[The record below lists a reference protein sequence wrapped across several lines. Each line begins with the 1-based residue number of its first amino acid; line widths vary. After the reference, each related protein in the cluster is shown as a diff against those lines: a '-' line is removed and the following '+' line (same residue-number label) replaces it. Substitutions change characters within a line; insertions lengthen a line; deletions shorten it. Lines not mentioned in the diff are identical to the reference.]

1 MKLLLLRSHVLA
13 TGSHE
18 PQTENMQKRRPDRG
32 SNTGPHDLQSY
43 ALPLSYRVTA
53 LPPKSIHLYQCNAH
67 HKRLTRRV
75 VDAYLFYS
83 NMADV
88 EMKDAK
94 SKADAKDDVAT
105 PPLSPVSEIKSNVTL
120 IERAVS
126 TLEPRFTI
134 RVLRSLTALRK
145 RLDDKALC
153 DAISEVYPQGT

>member
-1 MKLLLLRSHVLA
+1 
-13 TGSHE
+13 
-18 PQTENMQKRRPDRG
+18 
-32 SNTGPHDLQSY
+32 
-43 ALPLSYRVTA
+43 
-53 LPPKSIHLYQCNAH
+53 
-67 HKRLTRRV
+67 
-75 VDAYLFYS
+75 
-83 NMADV
+83 MADV

-94 SKADAKDDVAT
+94 SKGEVKDAVAIPP

-153 DAISEVYPQGT
+153 DAVCEVYPQGVYVACCEGFLFIFCRFTGQGFSALVASCCTCSGRIYGSGFRSFA

>member
-1 MKLLLLRSHVLA
+1 MKTRPWFEHGTARSAIVCSTTELP
-13 TGSHE
+13 SHCHTPE
-18 PQTENMQKRRPDRG
+18 KHTLISVQRP
-32 SNTGPHDLQSY
+32 SQ
-43 ALPLSYRVTA
+43 
-53 LPPKSIHLYQCNAH
+53 Q
-67 HKRLTRRV
+67 LTRRV

-83 NMADV
+83 DMADI

-153 DAISEVYPQGT
+153 DAISEVYPQGA

>member
-1 MKLLLLRSHVLA
+1 
-13 TGSHE
+13 
-18 PQTENMQKRRPDRG
+18 
-32 SNTGPHDLQSY
+32 
-43 ALPLSYRVTA
+43 
-53 LPPKSIHLYQCNAH
+53 
-67 HKRLTRRV
+67 V

-83 NMADV
+83 DDMADV

-94 SKADAKDDVAT
+94 SKADTKDDEGT

-153 DAISEVYPQGT
+153 DAISEVYPQGAWVLTS

>member
-1 MKLLLLRSHVLA
+1 
-13 TGSHE
+13 
-18 PQTENMQKRRPDRG
+18 
-32 SNTGPHDLQSY
+32 
-43 ALPLSYRVTA
+43 
-53 LPPKSIHLYQCNAH
+53 
-67 HKRLTRRV
+67 
-75 VDAYLFYS
+75 
-83 NMADV
+83 MADV

-94 SKADAKDDVAT
+94 GKADPKDEIPT

-153 DAISEVYPQGT
+153 DAVSDIYPQGA

>member
-1 MKLLLLRSHVLA
+1 MS
-13 TGSHE
+13 
-18 PQTENMQKRRPDRG
+18 PQTGENSRQKWRPDRG

-43 ALPLSYRVTA
+43 ALPLSYRVTVFNA
-53 LPPKSIHLYQCNAH
+53 GAHYYITATLIHKQV
-67 HKRLTRRV
+67 TRTHTTCTSSV
-75 VDAYLFYS
+75 ATVSFD
-83 NMADV
+83 MADV

-94 SKADAKDDVAT
+94 SKVDAKDDIAT
-105 PPLSPVSEIKSNVTL
+105 PPLSPVSEIKSNVAL

-153 DAISEVYPQGT
+153 DAVSEIYPQGA

>member
-1 MKLLLLRSHVLA
+1 
-13 TGSHE
+13 
-18 PQTENMQKRRPDRG
+18 
-32 SNTGPHDLQSY
+32 
-43 ALPLSYRVTA
+43 
-53 LPPKSIHLYQCNAH
+53 
-67 HKRLTRRV
+67 V

-83 NMADV
+83 DDMADV

>member
-1 MKLLLLRSHVLA
+1 M
-13 TGSHE
+13 
-18 PQTENMQKRRPDRG
+18 
-32 SNTGPHDLQSY
+32 
-43 ALPLSYRVTA
+43 
-53 LPPKSIHLYQCNAH
+53 
-67 HKRLTRRV
+67 TRRV
-75 VDAYLFYS
+75 NAYLFYS
-83 NMADV
+83 YNMADV

-94 SKADAKDDVAT
+94 SKVDAKDDVAT

-153 DAISEVYPQGT
+153 DAISEVYPQGA

>member
-1 MKLLLLRSHVLA
+1 M
-13 TGSHE
+13 T
-18 PQTENMQKRRPDRG
+18 RP
-32 SNTGPHDLQSY
+32 
-43 ALPLSYRVTA
+43 
-53 LPPKSIHLYQCNAH
+53 
-67 HKRLTRRV
+67 LTRRV
-75 VDAYLFYS
+75 ALLLFEIID
-83 NMADV
+83 MADV

-94 SKADAKDDVAT
+94 SKSDAKDDIAT

-153 DAISEVYPQGT
+153 DAVAEIYPQGV

>member
-1 MKLLLLRSHVLA
+1 MKTRPWFEHGTARSAIVCSTTELP
-13 TGSHE
+13 SHC
-18 PQTENMQKRRPDRG
+18 PTSG
-32 SNTGPHDLQSY
+32 
-43 ALPLSYRVTA
+43 
-53 LPPKSIHLYQCNAH
+53 SIHLYQGQH
-67 HKRLTRRV
+67 SSLVTRRV

-83 NMADV
+83 DDMADV

-94 SKADAKDDVAT
+94 SKADAKDDVAA

-153 DAISEVYPQGT
+153 DAISEIYPQGSRVLIF